1 MDELEK
7 IKIYAQMLLE
17 VVNQA
22 EKKRYEEKATSSAA
36 EEQKMLIDFSGVCV
50 CSKPRSDGRYCGYY
64 TYKGAKRYV
73 YGKTVDE
80 VKLKIEHFLKYGIPP
95 KKKREK
101 APQKKKATPTVSEW
115 LTKWAELYK
124 APNLKP
130 KTMLGLRGC
139 IKVISAAIGER
150 QLGSLCTEDLQ
161 EFLLGIESARMRD
174 LCRGYLQQAFRKAYL
189 RGLIPRD
196 PCEGLE
202 LKKHKYGHRSALTRE
217 QQTAFLTATE
227 NVALRPLLVF
237 LLGTGLRIGEAL
249 ALTFDDIDFTE
260 QTVSVSK
267 NVVFIDG
274 KRIEQETPKSAAGV
288 RVVPVPSEALHLLG
302 EPRHGNELVFPVSYS
317 GVHSCLRR
325 MSASLGFTVTA
336 HLLRHTYATRLEEAG
351 ISPKMK
357 QYLMGHAS
365 LEMTQNVYTDVQPEY
380 IKENAGRILSAF
392 DNCLTTK
399 TTENALGTH

>member
-22 EKKRYEEKATSSAA
+22 EKKRYEEKAASSAA

-64 TYKGAKRYV
+64 TYQGAKRYV

-95 KKKREK
+95 KKKREVTE
-101 APQKKKATPTVSEW
+101 QKKKVTPTVSEW

-124 APNLKP
+124 NPNLKP
-130 KTMLGLRGC
+130 KTLLGLRGC
-139 IKVISAAIGER
+139 IKVINAALGER

-161 EFLLGIESARMRD
+161 AFLLGIESARMRD

-189 RGLIPRD
+189 RGLIRRD
-196 PCEGLE
+196 PCEGIE
-202 LKKHKYGHRSALTRE
+202 LKKHRNGHRSALTRE
-217 QQTAFLTATE
+217 QQAAFLTAAE

-249 ALTFDDIDFTE
+249 ALTYDDVNFTE
-260 QTVSVSK
+260 RTVSVSK

-288 RVVPVPSEALHLLG
+288 RTVPIPAEVLRLLG
-302 EPRHGNELVFPVSYS
+302 EARQGKELVFPVAYS

-325 MSASLGFTVTA
+325 LSAQLGFTVTA

-357 QYLMGHAS
+357 QYLMGHSS

-380 IKENAGRILSAF
+380 IKANAERILSAF
-392 DNCLTTK
+392 DNCLTTQ
-399 TTENALGTH
+399 TPDNALGTR

>member
-22 EKKRYEEKATSSAA
+22 EKKRYEEKAASSAA

-50 CSKPRSDGRYCGYY
+50 CAKPRSDGRYCGYY

-95 KKKREK
+95 KKKSVK
-101 APQKKKATPTVSEW
+101 PAAKKKATPTVSEW

-139 IKVISAAIGER
+139 
-150 QLGSLCTEDLQ
+150 
-161 EFLLGIESARMRD
+161 
-174 LCRGYLQQAFRKAYL
+174 
-189 RGLIPRD
+189 
-196 PCEGLE
+196 
-202 LKKHKYGHRSALTRE
+202 
-217 QQTAFLTATE
+217 
-227 NVALRPLLVF
+227 
-237 LLGTGLRIGEAL
+237 
-249 ALTFDDIDFTE
+249 
-260 QTVSVSK
+260 
-267 NVVFIDG
+267 
-274 KRIEQETPKSAAGV
+274 V
-288 RVVPVPSEALHLLG
+288 RVVPVPSEALRLLG
-302 EPRHGNELVFPVSYS
+302 EPKQSNELVFPVSYS

-399 TTENALGTH
+399 TTGNALGTH